1 MKAKTLVL
9 LFLFA
14 GLCAFAQL
22 LPKDTTKFPYDK
34 NYFVSPVDG
43 AVKLAG
49 NFGELR
55 PNHFHGGIDVSTD
68 GQIGKRIY
76 SCAEG
81 YVSRISMNSAWGYG
95 KTLYITHP
103 NGLTTV
109 YCHLDGF
116 APKVDSALK
125 AKRTVLLEN
134 KNDIYFD
141 PIDYPLKKK
150 QFVAYSGTTGHSPTP
165 HLHLEIHR
173 GTTEINPLFFNWGV
187 VDNIA
192 PIIKGIR
199 IYPLSDTSA
208 VNKTKTPVY
217 LHTSK
222 INGTIQFYTE
232 KDSVK
237 YTDTLKVYGPFGL
250 GYFATDKFTGRA
262 NTFGVYK
269 SCVYLDGKLIYS
281 HSLDEIEHTKW
292 RYINSHTDYLFKR
305 EQKRWIEKCFLDQNY
320 LTTIYDSVANRGRM
334 SFNDTLVHVVKLE
347 VFDIHGNKASV
358 RLPVVM
364 GPKTPYTLSKRN
376 DTVPYIL
383 HNEEFEY
390 IDSNFKFKLPAY
402 SVYNDVKLKYK
413 KGPKVGKCVSTTHT
427 ICHDA
432 TPLQNGAM
440 ICFSI
445 DTSLYCYRDKFTIGL
460 LDGNNVIV
468 QYKAADLHND
478 TASGEIRNFGRYCL
492 SIDTLAPY
500 IHAQNVKNN
509 QKIGELKE
517 LKFTI
522 EDWQSKIARFDG
534 YFDEKWELLE
544 YDSKTKTISMKIP
557 NNIVE
562 GEHTARIVVID
573 NNLNKRELILTII
586 K

>member
-1 MKAKTLVL
+1 MKTIKL
-9 LFLFA
+9 LFFSILFGVQA
-14 GLCAFAQL
+14 IAQT
-22 LPKDTTKFPYDK
+22 LPKDTSDFPYDR

-43 AVKLAG
+43 PVKLAG

-76 SCAEG
+76 ACAEG
-81 YVSRISMNSAWGYG
+81 YVSRISMNSAYGYG

-125 AKRTVLLEN
+125 AKRFILQEN
-134 KNDIYFD
+134 KNDVYFD
-141 PIDYPLKKK
+141 PVDFPVKKK

-165 HLHLEIHR
+165 HLHLEIHK

-187 VDNIA
+187 IDNI
-192 PIIKGIR
+192 PPVFKGIR

-208 VNKTKTPVY
+208 VNRGRTPVY
-217 LHTSK
+217 LHTPK
-222 INGTIQFYTE
+222 VNGSIQFFTE
-232 KDSVK
+232 IDSSKYKDTV
-237 YTDTLKVYGPFGL
+237 KVYGAFGL

-269 SCVYLDGKLIYS
+269 TCLYLDDKLIYS

-292 RYINSHTDYLFKR
+292 RYINSHTDYTYKR

-320 LTTIYDSVANRGRM
+320 LKSINDSVVNRGRM
-334 SFNDTLVHVVKLE
+334 TISDTLVHHVRLDVY
-347 VFDIHGNKASV
+347 DIHGNKASLT
-358 RLPVVM
+358 LPLVQ
-364 GPKTPYTLSKRN
+364 GPKTNYTYSKKN

-383 HNEEFEY
+383 HNQDFHFN
-390 IDSNFKFKLPAY
+390 DSNFTFKLPAY

-413 KGPKVGKCVSTTHT
+413 KGPKVGKCLSSTHT
-427 ICHDA
+427 VCHDA
-432 TPLQNGAM
+432 IPLQNGAQ
-440 ICFSI
+440 ICFAI

-460 LDGNNVIV
+460 LDGNDKII
-468 QYKAADLHND
+468 QYKTADIHND
-478 TASGEIRNFGRYCL
+478 SVFGEMRSFGRYCL
-492 SIDTLAPY
+492 CIDTLAPF
-500 IHAQNVKNN
+500 IVPQNVKNN
-509 QKIGELKE
+509 QTIGEMKE
-517 LKFTI
+517 LKFSV

-534 YFDEKWELLE
+534 YFDNNWTLLE
-544 YDSKTKTISMKIP
+544 YDAKNKIISMQIP
-557 NNIVE
+557 KDIETGPHMV
-562 GEHTARIVVID
+562 RIVAID
-573 NNLNKRELILTII
+573 NNLNKRELILTIN